1 MMSAAGRSSS
11 AIYSRI
17 KEELSLT
24 PAYTLRRARFFHV
37 LYKRLGKD
45 AKFTWLFFLTEV
57 VSAQV
62 PGQGNANIERHCILR
77 RSATP

>member
-1 MMSAAGRSSS
+1 MSFPGIPSV

-17 KEELSLT
+17 AKGILLV
-24 PAYTLRRARFFHV
+24 AVCGLRSVRIFNV

-57 VSAQV
+57 VSAHV
-62 PGQGNANIERHCILR
+62 PGQGSANIERHCILR